1 MKKILNFSLI
11 IVGIF
16 TLFFSFNNST
26 SAQSIN
32 APCKVK
38 NAYFQP
44 AGFQNDDWYDDENK
58 PTVKAVV
65 ETENCTG
72 KKIEFSITSTKNN
85 ADTDVSGFDNVE
97 LPIPPTGL
105 LEITFKAGEDECFQN
120 ETIDCNFYIDLDNSF
135 GGIESDYS
143 SKDKTDGEISYNC
156 DTDILFGIG
165 GTCDENF
172 EFVGIGG
179 GNVRAIWF
187 FFGTSVSDQRG
198 PFDDITACN
207 QARADFKTLTG
218 SDSNSRC
225 FFKLTFDPTPPPA
238 TPFTPGTSSYD
249 NTYELLAP
257 IPGVVPGNVVG
268 PDFNLGNYVNNLIKV
283 IIGLASAMAVFMIV
297 FGGIEW
303 MMSDSFISKGQGKK
317 RIFDA
322 IKGLVLA
329 LGSYLILITINPD
342 LVIIDFRLDKQTIKV
357 EFSGDTNVGIPQTG
371 ISCPPGVDCNIPNTP
386 NENLVYSIVSK
397 LNGKTTYRFGGKGT
411 PPPYQYETKE
421 CPPTGPCKTFCPPGT
436 ICLDCSGFV
445 NFVLRYSGYKEFNG
459 GTQTI
464 FSNAERVISMT
475 DNSVNGTALKPGDL
489 LGWTSG
495 NRHVLIYVGN
505 GKVADSHGGS
515 GREPGKAIGIYST
528 TEYKDKIKFIKR
540 VEPR

>member
-1 MKKILNFSLI
+1 MKKILNLSLI
-11 IVGIF
+11 ILGIF
-16 TLFFSFNNST
+16 TLFFSFNNFTEAQST
-26 SAQSIN
+26 SALCN
-32 APCKVK
+32 VK
-38 NAYFQP
+38 SAYFQP
-44 AGFQNDDWYDDENK
+44 AGFQNNGWYDDENK
-58 PTVKAVV
+58 PTVKAVI
-65 ETENCTG
+65 ETENCVG
-72 KKIEFSITSTKNN
+72 KEVEFSITSTKDNV
-85 ADTDVSGFDNVE
+85 DTDVSGFDNVD
-97 LPIPPTGL
+97 LPIPATGL
-105 LEITFKAGEDECFQN
+105 LEVTFKAGEDECFQN
-120 ETIDCNFYIDLDNSF
+120 EPIDCNFYIDLDNSS

-143 SKDKTDGEISYNC
+143 SEGKPDGEISYNC

-165 GTCDENF
+165 GVCDENF
-172 EFVGIGG
+172 EFVGISG
-179 GNVRAIWF
+179 GNVKAVWF
-187 FFGTSVSDQRG
+187 FFGASLTDQRG
-198 PFDDITACN
+198 PYDDITACN
-207 QARADFKTLTG
+207 QARADFKTTTG
-218 SDSNSRC
+218 SEANGRC
-225 FFKLTFDPTPPPA
+225 FFKLAIDPTPPPP
-238 TPFTPGTSSYD
+238 TPFTQGTSSYD
-249 NTYELLAP
+249 TTYELLAP

-283 IIGLASAMAVFMIV
+283 IIGLAAAMAVFMIV

-303 MMSDSFISKGQGKK
+303 MMSDSFIAKSEGKK

-342 LVIIDFRLDKQTIKV
+342 LVIVDFRLDKQTIKV

-371 ISCPPGVDCNIPNTP
+371 ISCPPGIDCNIPSVP

-411 PPPYQYETKE
+411 PPPYQYETKD

-459 GTQTI
+459 GTETI
-464 FSNAERVISMT
+464 FSNAERVNSMT
-475 DNSVNGTALKPGDL
+475 DTSVNGTPLKPGDL

-495 NRHVLIYVGN
+495 SRHVLIYVGN
-505 GKVADSHGGS
+505 GKIADSHGGS
-515 GREPGKAIGIYST
+515 GREPGKAVGIYDT
-528 TEYKDKIKFIKR
+528 TEYKNKIKFIKR